1 MRCPKCGYV
10 SFDHNT
16 MCPKCKKDISLEQTK
31 INLPTYMPEPPR
43 LLDVLTGMSDDS
55 PMDFNLA
62 DNINQKASILDQ
74 QMDLESDESGTVEM
88 PEEAFNQDL
97 DMGLDFDSINESD
110 APEETVMYSEPP
122 ALESLEPD
130 DTAGIT
136 PPPLPKEEP
145 DEITLDLDDVSDE
158 QELTEAV
165 AQATGEIEALE
176 LDLDEIMVDETS
188 SGMQLTNK
196 GHELDEA
203 EMITMEIN
211 KKKKKAVEE
220 IEDIELDGL
229 DFDEIKDK

>member
-1 MRCPKCGYV
+1 
-10 SFDHNT
+10 

-130 DTAGIT
+130 DTADIT